1 MGIIGYVD
9 LVRGVIPIKTK
20 AGYYYLDTK
29 VTAVQFD
36 GTKDSRKKYHVEP
49 AGDGKFRIKTATGKQ
64 IVRAGDWLILDKLET
79 TVLVVPIKTFSLYFR
94 KAVNNKRIGESN
106 E

>member
-1 MGIIGYVD
+1 MIIINTTVE
-9 LVRGVIPIKTK
+9 
-20 AGYYYLDTK
+20 YYYLNTK
-29 VTAVQFD
+29 VPAVQFD
-36 GTKDSRKKYHVEP
+36 GTKKSRKKYHVES

-64 IVRAGDWLILDKLET
+64 IVRAGDWLILDKLEN

-94 KAVNNKRIGESN
+94 KIVNSKRIGDSN